1 MSLRDYLPIQIPL
14 YRILHLNFTSQ
25 PFLILSVASDNIREK
40 RLYFIEKRINRK
52 SAISPFLF
60 IALIVFYIPT
70 FASDNNH
77 LK

>member
-52 SAISPFLF
+52 KCYFSLC
-60 IALIVFYIPT
+60 FYCIDVLWR
-70 FASDNNH
+70 AYLCRNNNP
-77 LK
+77 

>member
-52 SAISPFLF
+52 KCYFSLS
-60 IALIVFYIPT
+60 FYCTDCVLYSYFRIR
-70 FASDNNH
+70 
-77 LK
+77 